1 MPNITALHRA
11 QEVAVALSSESVRQW
26 AHSSEQVGVYG
37 RLYVWNGE
45 LMLLVEKDFAC
56 LDGTN
61 ADNDD
66 TFSNPNIGI
75 AC

>member
-1 MPNITALHRA
+1 
-11 QEVAVALSSESVRQW
+11 
-26 AHSSEQVGVYG
+26 VGVYG